1 MLIGSF
7 IWKNLSEEKK
17 RSLSAEMKTAEV
29 RVLRE
34 RLAIGEQYLE
44 DGHRRH
50 QEHPQEGPRQVQR
63 PQGATDEE
71 RWP

>member
-34 RLAIGEQYLE
+34 RLAISEQ
-44 DGHRRH
+44 
-50 QEHPQEGPRQVQR
+50 
-63 PQGATDEE
+63 
-71 RWP
+71 